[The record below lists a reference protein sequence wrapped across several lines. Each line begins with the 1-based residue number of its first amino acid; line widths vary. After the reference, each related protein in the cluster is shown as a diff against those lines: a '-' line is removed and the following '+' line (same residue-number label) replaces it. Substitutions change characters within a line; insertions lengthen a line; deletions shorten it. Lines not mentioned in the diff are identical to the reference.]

1 MKIDFKKNIQN
12 IIGVVLLAAVLLSV
26 AFTSNSNKG
35 KKVEVQKE
43 IGLLQEV
50 RERGFVRCGV
60 NANLPGFSAQDENGN
75 WSGLDVDFCK
85 AVAAAIF
92 GDSNKVEYVGLNA
105 AQRFPTLASGNID
118 LLARNTTWTIS
129 RDVNLMFEFAGVN
142 YYDGQGFLIP
152 KELGIESAKD
162 LDGAFVCI
170 TKETTSE
177 LNLNDYFA
185 ENNMTYKPIY
195 VEGNK
200 EAKAKLFG
208 GECDVFTTDAS
219 GLASARSGAE
229 DPSKWVV
236 LPEIIS
242 KEPLGPLVRQGDQE
256 WEDVVRWTH
265 FIMVNAEEAG
275 ITSQNVDMMLT
286 AKSKEV
292 KRILGVEG
300 YVGPML
306 GLGMKFG
313 YNIIKQ
319 VGNYG
324 ESYERNVGP
333 NTPLALERGLNKL
346 WKDGGVMYVP
356 PIR

>member
-1 MKIDFKKNIQN
+1 MKK
-12 IIGVVLLAAVLLSV
+12 LLSILAVSAFAFSANAGTLDDVKNRGFLKCGVTTGLAGFAAPDDSGEWAGLDADMCRAV
-26 AFTSNSNKG
+26 AVAVFGDRS
-35 KKVEVQKE
+35 KVEFITTTGK
-43 IGLLQEV
+43 
-50 RERGFVRCGV
+50 
-60 NANLPGFSAQDENGN
+60 S
-75 WSGLDVDFCK
+75 
-85 AVAAAIF
+85 
-92 GDSNKVEYVGLNA
+92 
-105 AQRFPTLASGNID
+105 RFPTLASGEVD
-118 LLARNTTWTIS
+118 MLARNTTWTIS

-152 KELGIESAKD
+152 TELGIDSAKG
-162 LDGAFVCI
+162 LNGAFVCI

-185 ENNMTYKPIY
+185 ENNMAYKPIY

-200 EAKAKLFG
+200 DAKAKLFA

-275 ITSQNVDMMLT
+275 ITSRNVDDMLT

-300 YVGPML
+300 YIGPML

-324 ESYERNVGP
+324 ESYEKNVGP

>member
-1 MKIDFKKNIQN
+1 MKKILMSLLVALFLVGCNTTK
-12 IIGVVLLAAVLLSV
+12 II
-26 AFTSNSNKG
+26 KIEQ
-35 KKVEVQKE
+35 EV
-43 IGLLQEV
+43 GLLKTVQ
-50 RERGFVRCGV
+50 ERGYVICGV
-60 NANLPGFSAQDENGN
+60 NAGLPGFSAQDDAGN

-85 AVAAAIF
+85 AVAAGIF
-92 GDSNKVEYVGLNA
+92 GDASKVEFIGLNA
-105 AQRFPTLASGNID
+105 SQRFPTLASGNID
-118 LLARNTTWTIS
+118 VLARNTTWTIS

-152 KELGIESAKD
+152 TDLDIKSATE
-162 LDGAFVCI
+162 LDGAYVCI

-185 ENNMTYKPIY
+185 EQNMAYVPVY

-200 EAKAKLFG
+200 DAKAKLFAG
-208 GECDVFTTDAS
+208 DCDVFTTDAS
-219 GLASARSGAE
+219 GLASARAGAE
-229 DPSKWVV
+229 DPSKWLV

-265 FIMVNAEEAG
+265 FIMINAEEAG
-275 ITSQNVDMMLT
+275 ITMYNVDLMLT
-286 AKSKEV
+286 SKNKEV

-300 YVGPML
+300 YIGPML

-324 ESYERNVGP
+324 ESFERNVGP
-333 NTPLALERGLNKL
+333 NTPLALERGLNNL
-346 WKDGGVMYVP
+346 WKNGGVMYVP

>member
-1 MKIDFKKNIQN
+1 MKKILMSLF
-12 IIGVVLLAAVLLSV
+12 V
-26 AFTSNSNKG
+26 ALFLVGCNTTKSIKIEQ
-35 KKVEVQKE
+35 EV
-43 IGLLQEV
+43 GLLKTVQ
-50 RERGFVRCGV
+50 ERGYLICGV
-60 NANLPGFSAQDENGN
+60 NAGLPGFSAQDDAGN

-85 AVAAAIF
+85 AVAAGVF
-92 GDSNKVEYVGLNA
+92 GDSSKVEFVGLNA
-105 AQRFPTLASGNID
+105 AQRFPTLASKEID
-118 LLARNTTWTIS
+118 VLARNTTWTIS

-152 KELGIESAKD
+152 TELDIKSAKE

-185 ENNMTYKPIY
+185 ENNMQYKPIY

-200 EAKAKLFG
+200 DAKAKLFAG
-208 GECDVFTTDAS
+208 DCDVFTTDAS
-219 GLASARSGAE
+219 GLASARAGAE
-229 DPSKWVV
+229 DPSKWMV

-256 WEDVVRWTH
+256 WEDIVRWTH
-265 FIMVNAEEAG
+265 FIMINAEEAG
-275 ITSQNVDMMLT
+275 ITMYNVDSMLDS
-286 AKSKEV
+286 KNKEV
-292 KRILGVEG
+292 LRILGEEG
-300 YVGPML
+300 YIGPML
-306 GLGMKFG
+306 GVGMKFG

-324 ESYERNVGP
+324 ESFERNVGP
-333 NTPLALERGLNKL
+333 QTPLALERGLNNL
-346 WKDGGVMYVP
+346 WKNGGVMYVP

>member
-1 MKIDFKKNIQN
+1 MKLNFKKNIQN
-12 IIGVVLLAAVLLSV
+12 IIAVVMLVAIVLAVV
-26 AFTSNSNKG
+26 FTNK
-35 KKVEVQKE
+35 KEKVEVVKE
-43 IGLLQEV
+43 IGLLQTV
-50 RERGFVRCGV
+50 KERGYLICGV
-60 NANLPGFSAQDENGN
+60 NANLPGFSAQDESGN

-85 AVAAAIF
+85 AVSAAIF
-92 GDSNKVEYVGLNA
+92 GDATKVEYVGLNA
-105 AQRFPTLASGNID
+105 AQRFPTLASGAID

-152 KELGIESAKD
+152 TELGIKSAKG
-162 LDGAFVCI
+162 LNGAFVCI

-185 ENNMTYKPIY
+185 ENNMAYRPIY

-200 EAKAKLFG
+200 DAKAKLFA

-229 DPSKWVV
+229 NPEDWIV

-265 FIMVNAEEAG
+265 FVMVNAEEAG
-275 ITSQNVDMMLT
+275 ITSKNVDEMLT

-300 YVGPML
+300 YIGPML

>member
-1 MKIDFKKNIQN
+1 MKFDFKKNIQN
-12 IIGVVLLAAVLLSV
+12 VIAVVMLVAIVLAVV
-26 AFTSNSNKG
+26 FTG
-35 KKVEVQKE
+35 KKEQSVEVQKE
-43 IGLLQEV
+43 IGLLQQV
-50 RERGFVRCGV
+50 KERGYLICGV
-60 NANLPGFSAQDENGN
+60 NANLPGFSAQDESGN

-92 GDSNKVEYVGLNA
+92 GDATKVEYVGLNA
-105 AQRFPTLASGNID
+105 AQRFPTLASGEID

-152 KELGIESAKD
+152 VELGIKSAKG
-162 LDGAFVCI
+162 LNGAFVCI

-185 ENNMTYKPIY
+185 ENNMAYRPIY

-265 FIMVNAEEAG
+265 FVMVNAEEAG
-275 ITSQNVDMMLT
+275 ITSKNVDDMLT
-286 AKSKEV
+286 AKSKEI

-300 YVGPML
+300 YIGPML

>member
-1 MKIDFKKNIQN
+1 MILFTTLLLVGCNTNKSIKIEQ
-12 IIGVVLLAAVLLSV
+12 
-26 AFTSNSNKG
+26 
-35 KKVEVQKE
+35 EV
-43 IGLLQEV
+43 GLLQTV
-50 RERGFVRCGV
+50 KERGYVVCGV
-60 NANLPGFSAQDENGN
+60 NAGLPGFSAQDDAGN

-85 AVAAAIF
+85 AVAAGVF
-92 GDSNKVEYVGLNA
+92 GDSSKVEFVGLNA

-118 LLARNTTWTIS
+118 VLARNTTWTIS

-142 YYDGQGFLIP
+142 YYDGQGFLVPTHLEIR
-152 KELGIESAKD
+152 SATQ

-185 ENNMTYKPIY
+185 ENNMQYQPIY

-200 EAKAKLFG
+200 DAKAKLFA

-219 GLASARSGAE
+219 GLASARAGA
-229 DPSKWVV
+229 DNPDDWVV

-256 WEDVVRWTH
+256 WEDVIRWTH
-265 FIMVNAEEAG
+265 FIMINAEEAG
-275 ITSQNVDMMLT
+275 ITSENVDSMLDS
-286 AKSKEV
+286 KNKEV
-292 KRILGVEG
+292 LRILGEEG
-300 YVGPML
+300 YIGPML

-324 ESYERNVGP
+324 ESFERNVGP
-333 NTPLALERGLNKL
+333 KTPLALERGLNKL

>member
-1 MKIDFKKNIQN
+1 MKLNFKKNIQN
-12 IIGVVLLAAVLLSV
+12 IIAVVMLVAIVLAVV
-26 AFTSNSNKG
+26 FTNK
-35 KKVEVQKE
+35 KEKVEVVKE
-43 IGLLQEV
+43 IGLLQTV
-50 RERGFVRCGV
+50 KERGYLICGV
-60 NANLPGFSAQDENGN
+60 NANLPGFSAQDESGN

-85 AVAAAIF
+85 AVSAAIF
-92 GDSNKVEYVGLNA
+92 GDATKVEYVGLNA
-105 AQRFPTLASGNID
+105 AQRFPTLASGEID

-152 KELGIESAKD
+152 TELGIKSAKG

-185 ENNMTYKPIY
+185 ENNMAYRPIY

-200 EAKAKLFG
+200 DAKAKLFA

-229 DPSKWVV
+229 NPEDWIV

-265 FIMVNAEEAG
+265 FVMVNAEEVG
-275 ITSQNVDMMLT
+275 ITSRNVDDMLT

-300 YVGPML
+300 YIGPML

>member
-1 MKIDFKKNIQN
+1 MKK
-12 IIGVVLLAAVLLSV
+12 LLTILIATLFLVGCN
-26 AFTSNSNKG
+26 TTKG
-35 KKVEVQKE
+35 FKVEKE
-43 IGLLQEV
+43 LGLLDV
-50 RERGFVRCGV
+50 VKDRGYVVCGV
-60 NANLPGFSAQDENGN
+60 NAGLPGFSAKDEEGN

-92 GDSNKVEYVGLNA
+92 GDSSKVEFIGLNA
-105 AQRFPTLASGNID
+105 GQRFPTLASGEID

-142 YYDGQGFLIP
+142 YYDGQGFLVP
-152 KELGIESAKD
+152 TD
-162 LDGAFVCI
+162 LDIENATELNGAFVCI

-185 ENNMTYKPIY
+185 ENNMAYRPVY

-200 EAKAKLFG
+200 DAKAKLFA

-219 GLASARSGAE
+219 GLASARAGAE
-229 DPSKWVV
+229 NPDDWMV

-256 WEDVVRWTH
+256 WEDIVRWTH
-265 FIMVNAEEAG
+265 NIMVNAEEAG
-275 ITSQNVDMMLT
+275 ITSKNVDLMLT
-286 AKSKEV
+286 SKSKEV

-300 YVGPML
+300 YIGPML

-313 YNIIKQ
+313 YNIIQQ

-324 ESYERNVGP
+324 ESFERNVGEE
-333 NTPLALERGLNKL
+333 TPLALERGLNNL
-346 WKDGGVMYVP
+346 WNNGGILYVP

>member
-1 MKIDFKKNIQN
+1 M
-12 IIGVVLLAAVLLSV
+12 LLVATLLLV
-26 AFTSNSNKG
+26 GCNAG
-35 KKVEVQKE
+35 KTIKVKHEV
-43 IGLLQEV
+43 GLLQV
-50 RERGFVRCGV
+50 VKDRGYLICGV
-60 NANLPGFSAQDENGN
+60 NANLPGFSAQDESGN

-85 AVAAAIF
+85 AVAAGIF
-92 GDSNKVEYVGLNA
+92 GDSSAVEFVGLNA
-105 AQRFPTLASGNID
+105 AQRFPTLASKEID
-118 LLARNTTWTIS
+118 VLARNTTWTIS

-142 YYDGQGFLIP
+142 YYDGQGFLVPTDLDI
-152 KELGIESAKD
+152 KSAKE

-185 ENNMTYKPIY
+185 ENEMRYKPIY

-229 DPSKWVV
+229 NPSDWVV

-265 FIMVNAEEAG
+265 FVMINAEEAG
-275 ITSQNVDMMLT
+275 ITSKNVDSMLDS
-286 AKSKEV
+286 KNKEV
-292 KRILGVEG
+292 KRILGEEG
-300 YVGPML
+300 YIGPML

-333 NTPLALERGLNKL
+333 KTPLALERGLNKL

>member
-1 MKIDFKKNIQN
+1 MKKF
-12 IIGVVLLAAVLLSV
+12 LL
-26 AFTSNSNKG
+26 
-35 KKVEVQKE
+35 
-43 IGLLQEV
+43 GLLVTLFLMGCQSTSKIKIEKEV
-50 RERGFVRCGV
+50 GLLKIVQDRGYVVCGV
-60 NANLPGFSAQDENGN
+60 NAGLPGFSAQDENGN

-85 AVAAAIF
+85 AVAAGIF
-92 GDSNKVEYVGLNA
+92 GDSSAVEFIGLNA
-105 AQRFPTLASGNID
+105 AERFPTLASGNID

-152 KELGIESAKD
+152 TDLDIKSATE

-170 TKETTSE
+170 TAETTSE

-185 ENNMTYKPIY
+185 ENNMTYRPVY

-200 EAKAKLFG
+200 DAKAKLFNR
-208 GECDVFTTDAS
+208 ECDVFTTDAS
-219 GLASARSGAE
+219 GLASARAGAE
-229 DPSKWVV
+229 VPGDWIV

-265 FIMVNAEEAG
+265 FIMINAEEAG
-275 ITSQNVDMMLT
+275 ITMYNVDDMLDS
-286 AKSKEV
+286 KNKEV
-292 KRILGVEG
+292 LRILGEEG
-300 YVGPML
+300 YIGPML

-313 YNIIKQ
+313 YNIIKL

-324 ESYERNVGP
+324 ESFDRNVGP
-333 NTPLALERGLNKL
+333 DTPLALDRGLNEL
-346 WKDGGVMYVP
+346 WSKGGVMYVP

>member
-1 MKIDFKKNIQN
+1 MKK
-12 IIGVVLLAAVLLSV
+12 LLLGLLV
-26 AFTSNSNKG
+26 ALFLVGCQTPKSI
-35 KKVEVQKE
+35 KVEQQV
-43 IGLLQEV
+43 GLLQV
-50 RERGFVRCGV
+50 VKERGYVICGV
-60 NANLPGFSAQDENGN
+60 NAGLPGFSAQDEQGN

-85 AVAAAIF
+85 AVASGIF
-92 GDSNKVEYVGLNA
+92 GDSSAVEFVGLNA
-105 AQRFPTLASGNID
+105 AQRFPTLASREID

-142 YYDGQGFLIP
+142 YYDGQGFLVP
-152 KELGIESAKD
+152 VELDIKSAKE

-170 TKETTSE
+170 TAETTSE

-185 ENNMTYKPIY
+185 ENNMAYKPIY
-195 VEGNK
+195 VENNK
-200 EAKAKLFG
+200 DAKAKLFG
-208 GECDVFTTDAS
+208 GDCDVFTTDAS
-219 GLASARSGAE
+219 GLASARAGAD
-229 DPSKWVV
+229 DPSKWMV

-275 ITSQNVDMMLT
+275 ITMYNVDMMLT
-286 AKSKEV
+286 AKSKEI

-300 YVGPML
+300 YIGPML

-324 ESYERNVGP
+324 ESFDRNVGP
-333 NTPLALERGLNKL
+333 NTPLKLERGLNNL
-346 WKDGGVMYVP
+346 WKNGGVMYVP

>member
-1 MKIDFKKNIQN
+1 MKLNFKKNIQN
-12 IIGVVLLAAVLLSV
+12 IIAVVMLVAIVLAVV
-26 AFTSNSNKG
+26 FTNK
-35 KKVEVQKE
+35 KEKVEVVKE
-43 IGLLQEV
+43 IGLLQTV
-50 RERGFVRCGV
+50 KERGYLICGV
-60 NANLPGFSAQDENGN
+60 NANLPGFSAQDESGN

-85 AVAAAIF
+85 AVSAAIF
-92 GDSNKVEYVGLNA
+92 GDATKVEYVGLNA
-105 AQRFPTLASGNID
+105 AQRFPTLASGEID

-152 KELGIESAKD
+152 TELGIKSAKG
-162 LDGAFVCI
+162 LNGAFVCI

-185 ENNMTYKPIY
+185 ENNMAYRPIY

-200 EAKAKLFG
+200 DAKAKLFA

-229 DPSKWVV
+229 NPEDWIV

-265 FIMVNAEEAG
+265 FVMVNAEEAG
-275 ITSQNVDMMLT
+275 ITSKNVDEMLT

-300 YVGPML
+300 YIGPML

-313 YNIIKQ
+313 YNIIKH

>member
-1 MKIDFKKNIQN
+1 LDIK
-12 IIGVVLLAAVLLSV
+12 
-26 AFTSNSNKG
+26 
-35 KKVEVQKE
+35 
-43 IGLLQEV
+43 
-50 RERGFVRCGV
+50 
-60 NANLPGFSAQDENGN
+60 SATE
-75 WSGLDVDFCK
+75 
-85 AVAAAIF
+85 
-92 GDSNKVEYVGLNA
+92 
-105 AQRFPTLASGNID
+105 
-118 LLARNTTWTIS
+118 
-129 RDVNLMFEFAGVN
+129 
-142 YYDGQGFLIP
+142 
-152 KELGIESAKD
+152 

-185 ENNMTYKPIY
+185 ENNMAYVPVY

-200 EAKAKLFG
+200 DAKAKLFA

-219 GLASARSGAE
+219 GLASARAGAE

-256 WEDVVRWTH
+256 WEDVIRWTH
-265 FIMVNAEEAG
+265 FIMINAEEAG
-275 ITSQNVDMMLT
+275 ITMYNVDSMLDS
-286 AKSKEV
+286 KNKEV
-292 KRILGVEG
+292 LRILGEEG
-300 YVGPML
+300 YIGPML

-333 NTPLALERGLNKL
+333 DTPVGLSRGPNAQ
-346 WKDGGVMYVP
+346 WINGGILYANP
-356 PIR
+356 TR